1 VIAGPDRRTAL
12 NPTSGPLSRQRGTGD
27 IAHRIVV
34 GLVAQGVPAFEAAT
48 LGAWLHG
55 FAGDRLTARRG
66 CSGVLASEVAAEL
79 PEACEAL
86 REQGGVAEQCGVAL
100 PFP

>member
-1 VIAGPDRRTAL
+1 M
-12 NPTSGPLSRQRGTGD
+12 
-27 IAHRIVV
+27 
-34 GLVAQGVPAFEAAT
+34 

-55 FAGDRLTARRG
+55 FAGDRLAARRG
-66 CSGVLASEVAAEL
+66 GSGVLASEVAAEL

-86 REQGGVAEQCGVAL
+86 RRQGGVAEPRGVAL